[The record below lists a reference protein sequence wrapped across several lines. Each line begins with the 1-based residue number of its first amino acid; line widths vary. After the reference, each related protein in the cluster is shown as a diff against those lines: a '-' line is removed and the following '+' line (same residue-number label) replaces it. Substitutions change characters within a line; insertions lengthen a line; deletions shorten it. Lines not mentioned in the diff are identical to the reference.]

1 MSTRTTRSR
10 SKYLEAEKKQS
21 EMIKENKSKK
31 IMKDINKIVDEL
43 SSSKKNNLNKKS
55 KNKTCKKKRCCY

>member
-1 MSTRTTRSR
+1 MSTRTTISR

-31 IMKDINKIVDEL
+31 IMKDINKIVHQL
-43 SSSKKNNLNKKS
+43 MF
-55 KNKTCKKKRCCY
+55 